1 MKPEQEESVK
11 WSKFVP
17 ASFWGKWAVCVC
29 CCREFISEALEAK
42 TEEFS
47 NTVVPLLFRQ
57 VCTVCLHNL
66 LPNYPSAMVS
76 PWTGTHFS
84 MIWSLFIVRNN
95 FESWHCLWLWLF
107 LPVLTITPCPSPKPL
122 AAPRIPRGV
131 RHRDSNCSW
140 LGRSPHHDISP
151 KTPGRSQ
158 SPSITF
164 SDSSL
169 SLSQRKAKVTHCWA
183 CSILVENGR
192 N

>member
-1 MKPEQEESVK
+1 MET
-11 WSKFVP
+11 
-17 ASFWGKWAVCVC
+17 
-29 CCREFISEALEAK
+29 K

-47 NTVVPLLFRQ
+47 NTVVPLFFRQ

-66 LPNYPSAMVS
+66 LPNYPSAMFSLEQELISPCFGAYLLSVITLSLDIVS
-76 PWTGTHFS
+76 DFDCS
-84 MIWSLFIVRNN
+84 
-95 FESWHCLWLWLF
+95 CLYYYR
-107 LPVLTITPCPSPKPL
+107 TPCPSPKPL
-122 AAPRIPRGV
+122 APSRIPRGV

-169 SLSQRKAKVTHCWA
+169 SLSQRKAKVTPLFSMFSQKQH
-183 CSILVENGR
+183 SR
-192 N
+192 